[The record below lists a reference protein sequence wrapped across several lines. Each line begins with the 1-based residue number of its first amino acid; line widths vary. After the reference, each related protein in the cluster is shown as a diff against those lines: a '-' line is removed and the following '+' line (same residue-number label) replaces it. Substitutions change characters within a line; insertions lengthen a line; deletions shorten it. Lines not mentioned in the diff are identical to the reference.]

1 MKAAP
6 ADLQGLAGLE
16 AFDLLATMVAVV
28 RPDGRFLLVNAAFE
42 NMAGLSRRTLTRGS
56 VLDWLVDPAPLRD
69 ALRLT
74 ASNEVASGRFDAL
87 MRRQPLGGAAAAAL
101 GGWLGGVAVAHETPV
116 HVIVNQMERAS
127 DHVLVEMIEIEQ
139 QTRLDREERAHGQ
152 AQANKELVRNL
163 AHEIKNP
170 LGGIRGAAQLLEME
184 VSRLPGRPK
193 GDAPPRGAA
202 AAGGLGAISPR
213 ELTEYTQ
220 VIIHEADRLQAL
232 VDRLLAPHRR
242 AQVVG
247 DVNIHEICERVRSLV
262 LAEYPRGLQIE
273 RDYDASIPEFRG
285 DREQLIQAVLNIVQN
300 ATQALSGA
308 GAGAGAG
315 GGADDDSPD
324 TGRIERGDARIVLR
338 TRVARQVTVGRQ
350 RFRLALELHIQDN
363 GPGVP
368 EAIRDRIFHPLVSG
382 REGGSG
388 LGLTLAQTFVQQHQ
402 GTIECDSVPG
412 RTVFKL
418 LIPLP

>member
-1 MKAAP
+1 
-6 ADLQGLAGLE
+6 
-16 AFDLLATMVAVV
+16 MVAVV
-28 RPDGRFLLVNAAFE
+28 RPDGRFLLVNATFE
-42 NMAGLSRRTLTRGS
+42 NIAGLSRRALKRGN

-87 MRRQPLGGAAAAAL
+87 LRRQPLGGPLGGSL
-101 GGWLGGVAVAHETPV
+101 GGWLGGAGNGTAAHDTPV
-116 HVIVNQMERAS
+116 HVIVSQM
-127 DHVLVEMIEIEQ
+127 DHAADRVLVEMIEIEQ

-170 LGGIRGAAQLLEME
+170 LGGIRGAAQLLQME
-184 VSRLPGRPK
+184 VS
-193 GDAPPRGAA
+193 
-202 AAGGLGAISPR
+202 SR

-300 ATQALSGA
+300 AAQAL
-308 GAGAGAG
+308 
-315 GGADDDSPD
+315 AD
-324 TGRIERGDARIVLR
+324 RIEQGDARIVLR
-338 TRVARQVTVGRQ
+338 TRVARQVTVGKQ

-382 REGGSG
+382 RDGGSG